1 MTVLRI
7 EKAGDTGVLDGGLS
21 LLFTTSAWN
30 FCGEFYFR
38 LFTVCS
44 TFLRIRPTPRK
55 ALTFQRCWNGF
66 FKFTLSLITIKL
78 FIVFIP
84 LVRNRTVS
92 YIEIIFRGLFA
103 LQSHLSFLREIARI
117 NRGKQFQL
125 RKLCKNWLVLG
136 GYNHYRQFFLD
147 ESENVLKVYF
157 GILYS
162 CEYCGFLTSNISKT
176 EIYTKLWNWRFNSP
190 FLENIVFNRPI
201 FFKLR
206 TSKIQMHAIDTVY
219 RQICEEW
226 RIIDITKTDLRGKIL
241 HAKLRTR

>member
-1 MTVLRI
+1 MIVLRI
-7 EKAGDTGVLDGGLS
+7 EKAGDAGELDGGLS

-92 YIEIIFRGLFA
+92 YIEIIFKGLFA

-117 NRGKQFQL
+117 NRRKQFQL
-125 RKLCKNWLVLG
+125 RKLCKNRLVLG
-136 GYNHYRQFFLD
+136 WYNHYRQFFLD
-147 ESENVLKVYF
+147 EVGERAQ
-157 GILYS
+157 GIFWHIVQLWILRFSYIK
-162 CEYCGFLTSNISKT
+162 YLQNRDLH
-176 EIYTKLWNWRFNSP
+176 EIMKLAF
-190 FLENIVFNRPI
+190 
-201 FFKLR
+201 
-206 TSKIQMHAIDTVY
+206 
-219 RQICEEW
+219 
-226 RIIDITKTDLRGKIL
+226 
-241 HAKLRTR
+241 